1 VKGVVLKP
9 RLYITAPSY
18 AMKNPAEKAKTL
30 KTAQTWADA
39 LSWEVV
45 PSPLLSRYHQ
55 SGVWLP
61 VEARAEDLRLA
72 LQHELVW
79 AFRGGYA
86 AVHLVPTLLTAAAA
100 GQPLLIGYSDIT
112 VLHACW
118 RVRGWGPT
126 LYGTLSETTSDSRQA
141 ESLLAALKG
150 QGYLC
155 DSATE
160 PAARVLRPGRAAGP
174 IFAACLVVLA
184 NLCGT
189 AAFPNLRGHILA
201 IEDVDERPYAID
213 FALNQLHL
221 AGKLDGI
228 VGLLGGS
235 FHHQVAAD
243 YGGPTVDEILAD
255 WAARLAVPTICR
267 LPFGH
272 MDDPMVIAA
281 GVPAEMA
288 AAADGHWHIRWLAG
302 RPIA

>member
-1 VKGVVLKP
+1 M
-9 RLYITAPSY
+9 YITAPSY

-39 LSWEVV
+39 LGWEVV

-61 VEARAEDLRLA
+61 VAARAEDLTQA
-72 LQHELVW
+72 LQHEIAW

-86 AVHLVPTLLTAAAA
+86 AVHLVPTLLAAPAA

-112 VLHACW
+112 VLHAGW

-126 LYGTLSETTSDSRQA
+126 LYGTLSEATSDSRQA

-150 QGYLC
+150 QGYVC
-155 DSATE
+155 SAETE
-160 PAARVLRPGRAAGP
+160 PAARVLRSGTAAAP
-174 IFAACLVVLA
+174 LFAACLVVLA

-189 AAFPNLRGHILA
+189 AAFPDLRGHILA

-213 FALNQLHL
+213 FALNQMYL
-221 AGKLDGI
+221 AGKLEGV
-228 VGLLGGS
+228 VGLLAGS

-255 WAARLAVPTICR
+255 WAARLGVPTICR

-272 MDDPMVIAA
+272 MDDPLVVAT
-281 GVPAEMA
+281 GVPVEMA
-288 AAADGHWHIRWLAG
+288 AAADGRWRVHWPAG
-302 RPIA
+302 RPLSP